1 MIYIFT
7 SYTMYIYRVQ
17 INRIDRKKGCQHHTN
32 NTTLYK
38 PHMRVSK
45 KENDELAYPKTV
57 TDSVQGLNIYAC
69 KICKTISLDTDLNT
83 R

>member
-1 MIYIFT
+1 
-7 SYTMYIYRVQ
+7 
-17 INRIDRKKGCQHHTN
+17 
-32 NTTLYK
+32 
-38 PHMRVSK
+38 MRVSK

-57 TDSVQGLNIYAC
+57 TDSVQGLNIHAC

>member
-1 MIYIFT
+1 
-7 SYTMYIYRVQ
+7 
-17 INRIDRKKGCQHHTN
+17 
-32 NTTLYK
+32 
-38 PHMRVSK
+38 MRVSK